1 MSVDQVLL
9 YKSCRAIITGICPPE
24 LAKRT
29 LGPVFHARW
38 ITLALRINFLYMS
51 VASPSEEL
59 FRLAFFVI
67 NVYALLWFTAKKNWR
82 ATEAPG
88 IAFKAMQLLNGL
100 PVNEQ
105 RILWP
110 VYKRGFMYWAHS
122 EQLLLAG
129 LASED
134 RDIRSQAVARILRI
148 RDQQQQHTPA
158 KKRKNS
164 GTVRTF
170 ELPAPVLNAQSYW
183 SMIDW
188 TKEQVLEPP
197 YLRKYTDEEV
207 KAFEDSPLILNV
219 PSNSQH
225 VERLI
230 KLITE
235 NGKHAASSTL
245 RDGLA
250 KATMKSRQQR
260 PKLRTRAD
268 FMK

>member
-1 MSVDQVLL
+1 MSVDQKLL
-9 YKSCRAIITGICPPE
+9 YRSCRAIIAGVCPPD

-38 ITLALRINFLYMS
+38 LTLALRINFLYMS

-59 FRLAFFVI
+59 FRLTWFVI
-67 NVYALLWFTAKKNWR
+67 NVYAFLWFSAKKNWR
-82 ATEAPG
+82 VTEAPN
-88 IAFKAMQLLNGL
+88 IAFKAMQLINGL
-100 PVNEQ
+100 PLNEQ

-110 VYKRGFMYWAHS
+110 VYNRGFMYWAHS
-122 EQLLLAG
+122 EQLFLAC
-129 LASED
+129 LASENAD
-134 RDIRSQAVARILRI
+134 VRAQAVARILRL
-148 RDQQQQHTPA
+148 REPQQPTQA
-158 KKRKNS
+158 KKKKTSSN
-164 GTVRTF
+164 VRTF
-170 ELPAPVLNAQSYW
+170 ELPSPVLNAPNFW

-188 TKEQVLEPP
+188 SQEQVLEPP
-197 YLRKYTDEEV
+197 YLRKHSDEELR
-207 KAFEDSPLILNV
+207 AFEDTPLILDV

-235 NGKHAASSTL
+235 NGTRAATPTL
-245 RDGLA
+245 RDGLT
-250 KATMKSRQQR
+250 KATLRSRQQR

>member
-1 MSVDQVLL
+1 MDQNLL
-9 YKSCRAIITGICPPE
+9 YRSCRAIIDGVCPAD

-29 LGPVFHARW
+29 LGPIFHARW

-59 FRLAFFVI
+59 YRLAWFVVNI
-67 NVYALLWFTAKKNWR
+67 YGYLWFSAKKNWR
-82 ATEAPG
+82 ATDAPK
-88 IAFKAMQLLNGL
+88 IAFEAMRLINGL
-100 PVNEQ
+100 PLNEQ

-122 EQLLLAG
+122 EQLLLAC
-129 LASED
+129 LASPD
-134 RDIRSQAVARILRI
+134 PDVRAQAVARILRL
-148 RDQQQQHTPA
+148 RAPEQPTQA
-158 KKRKNS
+158 KRRKRSSN
-164 GTVRTF
+164 VRTF
-170 ELPAPVLNAQSYW
+170 ELPSPVVNAPNFW

-188 TKEQVLEPP
+188 SQEQVFEPP
-197 YLRKYTDEEV
+197 YLRKYSDDELR
-207 KAFEDSPLILNV
+207 AFENTPLILDV

-235 NGKHAASSTL
+235 NGTRAASPTL

-250 KATMKSRQQR
+250 KATLKSRQQR
-260 PKLRTRAD
+260 PRLRTRAD
-268 FMK
+268 FLK

>member
-1 MSVDQVLL
+1 MSVDQNIL
-9 YKSCRAIITGICPPE
+9 YRSCRAIIDGVCPPD

-51 VASPSEEL
+51 VATPSEEL
-59 FRLAFFVI
+59 YRLTWFVI
-67 NVYALLWFTAKKNWR
+67 NIYAYLWFSAKKNWR
-82 ATEAPG
+82 ATEAPS

-100 PVNEQ
+100 PLNEQ

-110 VYKRGFMYWAHS
+110 VFKRGFMYWAHS
-122 EQLLLAG
+122 EQLLLAC
-129 LASED
+129 LASENPD
-134 RDIRSQAVARILRI
+134 VRAHAVARILRL
-148 RDQQQQHTPA
+148 REPVQLTQV
-158 KKRKNS
+158 KKKKGSS
-164 GTVRTF
+164 GVRTF
-170 ELPAPVLNAQSYW
+170 ELPSPVLNAPNYW

-188 TKEQVLEPP
+188 TAEQVTEPP
-197 YLRKYTDEEV
+197 YLRKYSDAEIR
-207 KAFEDSPLILNV
+207 AFEHTPLVLDV

-235 NGKHAASSTL
+235 NGKHAASPTL

-250 KATMKSRQQR
+250 KATLRSRQQR